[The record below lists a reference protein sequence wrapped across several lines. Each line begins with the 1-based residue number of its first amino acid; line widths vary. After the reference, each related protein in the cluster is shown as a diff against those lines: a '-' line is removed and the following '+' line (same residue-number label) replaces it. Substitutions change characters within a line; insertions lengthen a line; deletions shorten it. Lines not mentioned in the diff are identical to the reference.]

1 MALDVPKVFESEYK
15 LACIVWEKEPIS
27 THDLVALC
35 AQKLGWKR
43 TTTYTQ
49 LKRLTERGIL
59 ENKNSVVT
67 AIVPKEA
74 VQIRESKEFLDR
86 TFGGSLPGFIAA
98 FAQSKALSKEDVEEI
113 QRLID
118 AYKEE
123 S

>member
-74 VQIRESKEFLDR
+74 VQI
-86 TFGGSLPGFIAA
+86 P
-98 FAQSKALSKEDVEEI
+98 QSKALSKEDVEEI

>member
-1 MALDVPKVFESEYK
+1 MDVPKVFESEYK